1 MSSEERDENRNPND
15 VGMEIFI
22 PSERR
27 FAKKILTREIYSR
40 VNIFILYREVFFGE
54 IFFPTLSKYSV
65 FYKYLV
71 FKKWFCFLCKQCYFE
86 RKYFFSQ

>member
-27 FAKKILTREIYSR
+27 HNKKY
-40 VNIFILYREVFFGE
+40 
-54 IFFPTLSKYSV
+54 
-65 FYKYLV
+65 
-71 FKKWFCFLCKQCYFE
+71 
-86 RKYFFSQ
+86 